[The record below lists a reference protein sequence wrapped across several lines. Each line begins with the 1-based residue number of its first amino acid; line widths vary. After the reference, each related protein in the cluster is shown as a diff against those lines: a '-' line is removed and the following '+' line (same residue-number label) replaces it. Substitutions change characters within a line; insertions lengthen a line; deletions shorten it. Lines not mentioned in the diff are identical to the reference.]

1 MRTPSS
7 APPTPTQSI
16 LCLCEAKGSCV
27 FEWGWEGDPLFAVGN
42 VDAKGTSRGALLAAA
57 ASGGRI
63 SPQEVDKNFLV
74 DEFWDR
80 RVDLDV
86 LGCVLPFPHVFG
98 KK

>member
-1 MRTPSS
+1 MSGGGR
-7 APPTPTQSI
+7 
-16 LCLCEAKGSCV
+16 GY
-27 FEWGWEGDPLFAVGN
+27 PLLAVGN
-42 VDAKGTSRGALLAAA
+42 VNLKGASPVALLAAA

-63 SPQEVDKNFLV
+63 GPREVDKNFLV

>member
-1 MRTPSS
+1 MSGGGR
-7 APPTPTQSI
+7 
-16 LCLCEAKGSCV
+16 GY
-27 FEWGWEGDPLFAVGN
+27 PLIAVGN
-42 VDAKGTSRGALLAAA
+42 VDAKGPAGAPLLAAP

-63 SPQEVDKNFLV
+63 WPQEVDKNFLV

>member
-1 MRTPSS
+1 MR
-7 APPTPTQSI
+7 
-16 LCLCEAKGSCV
+16 
-27 FEWGWEGDPLFAVGN
+27 FEWGWEGDPLFTVGN
-42 VDAKGTSRGALLAAA
+42 VYVKRGSRCALLAAP

-63 SPQEVDKNFLV
+63 WPQEVDKNFLV

-86 LGCVLPFPHVFG
+86 LGCLLPFPHVFG

>member
-1 MRTPSS
+1 MQYPL
-7 APPTPTQSI
+7 PPPLKLPI
-16 LCLCEAKGSCV
+16 ALRDEGSCV
-27 FEWGWEGDPLFAVGN
+27 LSGGGRGYPLIAVGN
-42 VDAKGTSRGALLAAA
+42 VLAKRASRCALLAAA

-63 SPQEVDKNFLV
+63 WPREVDKIFLV

>member
-1 MRTPSS
+1 MR
-7 APPTPTQSI
+7 
-16 LCLCEAKGSCV
+16 

-42 VDAKGTSRGALLAAA
+42 VDLKGAAGAPLHAAA